1 MFITSISITI
11 DSINERFPC
20 TQRSAQENFHAAT
33 ISRLAM
39 NVKRKDILKIL
50 QPTDKRSLYTKILTQ
65 RCASTSRDDNATF
78 SAKCR

>member
-1 MFITSISITI
+1 MSIAFISITI

-20 TQRSAQENFHAAT
+20 TQRSAQENVHAAT

-50 QPTDKRSLYTKILTQ
+50 QPTDKRSLLIHKN
-65 RCASTSRDDNATF
+65 SNATLCKHF
-78 SAKCR
+78 ARR